1 MLIHACCKTME
12 FIMKKIKYILISLL
26 TLMVTSSV
34 SFSSEIL
41 KLPATVVGNN
51 YGFTE
56 GPVWVGNKNLWLFT
70 DIPMNKIYSLD
81 ANGNISVWMEDSGYA
96 NGLNIDKNNNIW
108 IAHHCRKVSYTT
120 PNGKNNVVASN
131 YNGKKLNSP
140 NDIAVRKDGSVW
152 FTDPM
157 YGITFKGFG
166 CELAKEEQPVRG
178 VYQIKDGEVTLKTG
192 SIEIPNGIAF
202 SNDEQFLYVANSAD
216 GVVYRF
222 EVHGDKLTNK
232 RPWVKIESGK
242 RPHPTFG
249 YIADGLQ
256 VDKNGN
262 LYVSGGHEGFAIFS
276 PEGKQLQLIQPDAG
290 KSESPMAGFVSNI
303 AIGGSNNKQLMVTVG
318 NQLLIYDI
326 K

>member
-1 MLIHACCKTME
+1 
-12 FIMKKIKYILISLL
+12 MKEIKYIFFSLVTLIAA
-26 TLMVTSSV
+26 SSAA
-34 SFSSEIL
+34 FGSEIL
-41 KLPATVVGNN
+41 KLPATVVGDN

-56 GPVWVGNKNLWLFT
+56 GPVWVDHKGMWLFT

-81 ANGNISVWMEDSGYA
+81 TDGTAKVWMEDSGFA
-96 NGLNIDKNNNIW
+96 NGLGIDQDNNIW
-108 IAHHCRKVSYTT
+108 IAHHCRKVSRTT
-120 PNGKNNVVASN
+120 PNGKNSVAASR

-140 NDIAVRKDGSVW
+140 NDIAIRRDGAVW

-178 VYQIKDGEVTLKTG
+178 VYQIKDGEVFLKTG

-202 SNDEQFLYVANSAD
+202 SNDEKFLYVANSAD

-222 EVHGDKLTNK
+222 EVVGDELTNK

-256 VDKNGN
+256 VDRNGN

-276 PEGKQLQLIQPDAG
+276 PEGKQLELIQPDAG

-303 AIGGSNNKQLMVTVG
+303 AIGGPKNNQLMVTVG

>member
-1 MLIHACCKTME
+1 MKT
-12 FIMKKIKYILISLL
+12 IKFILILVV
-26 TLMVTSSV
+26 TLIGTSSI
-34 SFSSEIL
+34 SFSSDFL
-41 KLPATVVGNN
+41 KLPPNIVGDNF
-51 YGFTE
+51 GFTE
-56 GPVWVGNKNLWLFT
+56 GPVWVDHKKLWLFT

-81 ANGNISVWMEDSGYA
+81 TKGTVGVWMENSEYA
-96 NGLNIDKNNNIW
+96 NGLNIDKDNNIW
-108 IAHHCRKVSYTT
+108 IAHHCRKVSHTT
-120 PNGKNNVVASN
+120 PRGENNIVAST
-131 YNGKKLNSP
+131 YNDKKLNSP
-140 NDIAVRKDGSVW
+140 NDIAIRKDGSVW

-157 YGITFKGFG
+157 YGITLKGFG
-166 CELAKEEQPVRG
+166 CEIAKEEQPVRG

-192 SIEIPNGIAF
+192 SVEIPNGLAF
-202 SNDEQFLYVANSAD
+202 SNDEKFLYVANSAD

-222 EVHGDKLTNK
+222 EVDGDKLTNK

-276 PEGKQLQLIQPDAG
+276 PEGKQLDLIQPAAG
-290 KSESPMAGFVSNI
+290 RNESSMAGFVSNV
-303 AIGGSNNKQLMVTVG
+303 AIGGPRNKQLMVTVG

>member
-1 MLIHACCKTME
+1 MI
-12 FIMKKIKYILISLL
+12 KIIVFLNIILS
-26 TLMVTSSV
+26 VTYTYSIAL
-34 SFSSEIL
+34 SSELL
-41 KLPATVVGNN
+41 KLPPTIIGDKF
-51 YGFTE
+51 GFTE
-56 GPVWVGNKNLWLFT
+56 GPVWVNHKKLWLFS

-81 ANGNISVWMEDSGYA
+81 SKGTISVWLEDSGFA
-96 NGLNIDKNNNIW
+96 NGLNIDKDNNIW
-108 IAHHCRKVSYTT
+108 IAHHCRKVSHTT
-120 PNGKNNVVASN
+120 PSGVNNIVAST
-131 YNGKKLNSP
+131 YNDRKLNSP
-140 NDIAVRKDGSVW
+140 NDIAIRKDGTVW

-166 CELAKEEQPVRG
+166 CEIAKEEQPVRG
-178 VYQIKDGEVTLKTG
+178 VYQIKDGKVNLKTG
-192 SIEIPNGIAF
+192 SVEIPNGLAF
-202 SNDEQFLYVANSAD
+202 SNDEKFLYVANSAD

-222 EVHGDKLTNK
+222 EVNGDNLTNK

-276 PEGKQLQLIQPDAG
+276 PEGKQLELIQPDAG
-290 KSESPMAGFVSNI
+290 KSESSMAGFVSNV
-303 AIGGSNNKQLMVTVG
+303 AIGGSRNKQLMVTVG
-318 NQLLIYDI
+318 NQLLIYDM

>member
-1 MLIHACCKTME
+1 
-12 FIMKKIKYILISLL
+12 MKKFIPNFIAIL
-26 TLMVTSSV
+26 TLLVPFSYAN
-34 SFSSEIL
+34 SSEIF
-41 KLPATVVGNN
+41 KKPPIVIGKDF
-51 YGFTE
+51 GFTE
-56 GPVWVGNKNLWLFT
+56 GPVWVSHKEMWLFT
-70 DIPMNKIYSLD
+70 DIPKNKIYSLT
-81 ANGNISVWMEDSGYA
+81 ANGSLDVWMEKSEYA
-96 NGLNIDKNNNIW
+96 NGLNIDKENNVW
-108 IAHHCRKVSYTT
+108 MAHHCRKVSYTT
-120 PNGKNNVVASN
+120 PSGKNKVVASS

-140 NDIAVRKDGSVW
+140 NDIAIKKDGTVW

-166 CELAKEEQPVRG
+166 CELAPEEQPVRG
-178 VYQIKDGEVTLKTG
+178 VYQIKDGAVILKTG

-202 SNDEQFLYVANSAD
+202 SNDNKFLYVANSAD

-222 EVHGDKLTNK
+222 DVVGDELINK

-256 VDKNGN
+256 VDKHGN

-276 PEGKQLQLIQPDAG
+276 PEGKQLELIQPNPG
-290 KSESPMAGFVSNI
+290 ISKSAMAGFVSNL
-303 AIGGSNNKQLMVTVG
+303 AIGGVKNNQLMVTVG
-318 NQLLIYDI
+318 NQVLLYEM

>member
-1 MLIHACCKTME
+1 
-12 FIMKKIKYILISLL
+12 MKEIKYIFFSLVTLIAA
-26 TLMVTSSV
+26 SSAA
-34 SFSSEIL
+34 FSSEIL

-51 YGFTE
+51 YVFTE
-56 GPVWVGNKNLWLFT
+56 GPVWVDHKGLWLFT

-81 ANGNISVWMEDSGYA
+81 TDGTAKVWMEDSGFA
-96 NGLNIDKNNNIW
+96 NGLGIDQDNNIW
-108 IAHHCRKVSYTT
+108 IAHHCRKVSRTT
-120 PNGKNNVVASN
+120 PNGKNIVAASR

-140 NDIAVRKDGSVW
+140 NDIAIRRDGTVW

-178 VYQIKDGEVTLKTG
+178 VYQIKDGEVFLKTG

-202 SNDEQFLYVANSAD
+202 SNDEKFLYVANSAD

-222 EVHGDKLTNK
+222 EVVGDELTNK

-256 VDKNGN
+256 A
-262 LYVSGGHEGFAIFS
+262 VSYTHLTLPTKA
-276 PEGKQLQLIQPDAG
+276 
-290 KSESPMAGFVSNI
+290 
-303 AIGGSNNKQLMVTVG
+303 
-318 NQLLIYDI
+318 
-326 K
+326 

>member
-1 MLIHACCKTME
+1 
-12 FIMKKIKYILISLL
+12 MKIIKYILVSLL
-26 TLMVTSSV
+26 TITVTSSIT
-34 SFSSEIL
+34 FSSDIL
-41 KLPATVVGNN
+41 KTPPTVVGDNF
-51 YGFTE
+51 GFTE
-56 GPVWVGNKNLWLFT
+56 GPVWVDHKQMWLFT

-81 ANGNISVWMEDSGYA
+81 SSGNVNVWMDDSGYA
-96 NGLNIDKNNNIW
+96 NGLNIDQDNNIW
-108 IAHHCRKVSYTT
+108 IAHHCRRVSHTT
-120 PNGKNNVVASN
+120 PSGENNIVAST

-140 NDIAVRKDGSVW
+140 NDIAIRKDGSIW

-157 YGITFKGFG
+157 YGITFEGFG
-166 CELAKEEQPVRG
+166 CELAEEEQPVRG
-178 VYQIKDGEVTLKTG
+178 VYQIKNGEVTLKTG
-192 SIEIPNGIAF
+192 SVEIPNGIAF
-202 SNDEQFLYVANSAD
+202 SNDEKFLYVANSAD

-222 EVHGDKLTNK
+222 EVHGDELHNK

-249 YIADGLQ
+249 YIADGMQ

-276 PEGKQLQLIQPDAG
+276 PEGKQLENIQPNAG
-290 KSESPMAGFVSNI
+290 DSESPMAGFVSNV
-303 AIGGSNNKQLMVTVG
+303 AIGGPNNNQLMVSVG

>member
-1 MLIHACCKTME
+1 MKT
-12 FIMKKIKYILISLL
+12 IKVILISIF
-26 TLMVTSSV
+26 SV
-34 SFSSEIL
+34 ICNYSIAFGSDFF
-41 KLPATVVGNN
+41 KLPPTIIGDNF
-51 YGFTE
+51 GFTE
-56 GPVWVGNKNLWLFT
+56 GPVWVNHKKIWLFS

-81 ANGNISVWMEDSGYA
+81 AKGTISIWLEDSEYA
-96 NGLNIDKNNNIW
+96 NGLNIDKDNNIW

-120 PNGKNNVVASN
+120 PNGENNIVAYT
-131 YNGKKLNSP
+131 YNGGKLNSP
-140 NDIAVRKDGSVW
+140 NDIAIRKDGTVW

-166 CELAKEEQPVRG
+166 CEIAKEEQPVRG
-178 VYQIKDGEVTLKTG
+178 VYQIKDGKVNLKTG
-192 SIEIPNGIAF
+192 SVEIPNGLAF
-202 SNDEQFLYVANSAD
+202 SNDEKFLYVANSAD

-222 EVHGDKLTNK
+222 EVDGDKLTNK

-262 LYVSGGHEGFAIFS
+262 LYVSGGHEGFAVFS
-276 PEGKQLQLIQPDAG
+276 PEGKQLELIQPDAG
-290 KSESPMAGFVSNI
+290 KSDSSMAGFVSNI
-303 AIGGSNNKQLMVTVG
+303 AIGGPGEKQLMVTVG

>member
-1 MLIHACCKTME
+1 
-12 FIMKKIKYILISLL
+12 MKIIKYILISLL
-26 TLMVTSSV
+26 TIIVTSSIT
-34 SFSSEIL
+34 FSSDIL
-41 KLPATVVGNN
+41 KTPPTVVGDNF
-51 YGFTE
+51 GFTE
-56 GPVWVGNKNLWLFT
+56 GPVWVDHKQMWLFT

-81 ANGNISVWMEDSGYA
+81 SSGNVNVWMDDSGYA
-96 NGLNIDKNNNIW
+96 NGLNIDQDNNIW
-108 IAHHCRKVSYTT
+108 IAHHCRRVSHTT
-120 PNGKNNVVASN
+120 PSGENNIVASN

-140 NDIAVRKDGSVW
+140 NDIAIRKDGSIW

-157 YGITFKGFG
+157 YGITFEGFG
-166 CELAKEEQPVRG
+166 CELAEEEQPVRG
-178 VYQIKDGEVTLKTG
+178 VYQIKNGEVTLKTG
-192 SIEIPNGIAF
+192 SVEIPNGIAF
-202 SNDEQFLYVANSAD
+202 SNDEKFLYVANSAD

-222 EVHGDKLTNK
+222 EVHGDELHNK

-249 YIADGLQ
+249 YIADGMQ

-276 PEGKQLQLIQPDAG
+276 PEGKQLENIQPNAG
-290 KSESPMAGFVSNI
+290 DSESPMAGFVSNV
-303 AIGGSNNKQLMVTVG
+303 AIGGPNNNQLMVSVG

>member
-1 MLIHACCKTME
+1 
-12 FIMKKIKYILISLL
+12 MKKIKCIFVSFL
-26 TLMVTSSV
+26 TLMFTSTAV
-34 SFSSEIL
+34 ISSEFL
-41 KLPATVVGNN
+41 KLPATVVGDS

-56 GPVWVGNKNLWLFT
+56 GPVWVGHKNMWLFT

-81 ANGNISVWMEDSGYA
+81 THGDVKIWMDNSGFA
-96 NGLNIDKNNNIW
+96 NGLNIDHKNNIW
-108 IAHHCRKVSYTT
+108 IAHHCRKVSFTN
-120 PNGKNNVVASN
+120 PSGKNNISAST

-140 NDIAVRKDGSVW
+140 NDIAVKKDGSVW

-166 CELAKEEQPVRG
+166 CEIAEEEQPVRG
-178 VYQIKDGEVTLKTG
+178 VYQIKDGKVTLKTG
-192 SIEIPNGIAF
+192 SVEIPNGIAF
-202 SNDEQFLYVANSAD
+202 SNDEKFLYVANSAD

-222 EVHGDKLTNK
+222 EVDGDDLTNK

-256 VDKNGN
+256 VDRNGN

-276 PEGKQLQLIQPDAG
+276 PEGKQLELIQPESG
-290 KSESPMAGFVSNI
+290 KSKSAMAGFVSNV
-303 AIGGSNNKQLMVTVG
+303 AIGGPKNKQLMVTVG
-318 NQLLIYDI
+318 NQLLIYDM